1 MSHDIL
7 ICRIDEPIYAKV
19 YEVSGRPLNGHEV
32 KIYAECE
39 KNIDSTGQNDY
50 YFLSL
55 FFSVDDYGMRDY
67 IIGVPFGKSDMS
79 QKEIDNEV
87 TKWITKTAL
96 DELPIDIN
104 MYLKKEELFEACQ
117 NEHYHQ

>member
-1 MSHDIL
+1 
-7 ICRIDEPIYAKV
+7 
-19 YEVSGRPLNGHEV
+19 
-32 KIYAECE
+32 
-39 KNIDSTGQNDY
+39 
-50 YFLSL
+50 
-55 FFSVDDYGMRDY
+55 MRDY

-104 MYLKKEELFEACQ
+104 MYLKKEELFEAWQ

>member
-39 KNIDSTGQNDY
+39 KNIDSTGQNGAVDKVASENQQWE
-50 YFLSL
+50 FEQKKRRSL
-55 FFSVDDYGMRDY
+55 ASFR
-67 IIGVPFGKSDMS
+67 VPYQPLQVQSGR
-79 QKEIDNEV
+79 
-87 TKWITKTAL
+87 
-96 DELPIDIN
+96 
-104 MYLKKEELFEACQ
+104 
-117 NEHYHQ
+117 

>member
-39 KNIDSTGQNDY
+39 KT
-50 YFLSL
+50 
-55 FFSVDDYGMRDY
+55 
-67 IIGVPFGKSDMS
+67 
-79 QKEIDNEV
+79 
-87 TKWITKTAL
+87 
-96 DELPIDIN
+96 
-104 MYLKKEELFEACQ
+104 
-117 NEHYHQ
+117 